1 MGLPLLDIA
10 TLHWNGGL
18 GGVGLP
24 SPSLGSTFRTRFHRR
39 DRRRGSASPA
49 IALDQ
54 THQAAAALTASVAT
68 VAVVL
73 PRLGRCLLSA
83 AECGHAGHQP
93 FFLADQPS
101 WKTGR

>member
-73 PRLGRCLLSA
+73 PQLDRRLLSA
-83 AECGHAGHQP
+83 VECGHAVP
-93 FFLADQPS
+93 ASSCPASRPS
-101 WKTGR
+101 WGTR